1 LSPTQVKRDA
11 DEPAPFSFTCKQCFW
26 HGNKN
31 RELDVDMHGNLKER
45 YRDFLI
51 DRFPMRCR
59 ECEKKKKRFS
69 RMVKRVDNIYFFSMG
84 FLNSTY
90 RMPKLITFALP
101 SQESE
106 SYYDREVQ
114 IELLKKKLKS
124 ARSILLEKG
133 GVLGGTYI
141 IECTSRLLPFPE
153 YPLFSWK
160 HHAHVHMV
168 GVAPFIPRKHL
179 VEFCECLF
187 PIGLGRINYKVPKNS
202 RAIASYISK
211 YLVKD
216 KNNSRTFGIMR
227 KSTQTKP

>member
-1 LSPTQVKRDA
+1 MSPTQVKR
-11 DEPAPFSFTCKQCFW
+11 EPAPFSFTCKRCFW

-31 RELDVDMHGNLKER
+31 RELDVDMHGRLRER

-51 DRFPMRCR
+51 DRFPIRCR

-101 SQESE
+101 STKSE
-106 SYYDREVQ
+106 SYCEREVQ
-114 IELLKKKLKS
+114 IELLKTKLKS
-124 ARSILLEKG
+124 ARSILFEQG
-133 GVLGGTYI
+133 GVLGGTYV
-141 IECTSRLLPFPE
+141 IECTSRLLPLEEGF
-153 YPLFSWK
+153 LSWK

-227 KSTQTKP
+227 NTHTKRKH

>member
-1 LSPTQVKRDA
+1 
-11 DEPAPFSFTCKQCFW
+11 
-26 HGNKN
+26 
-31 RELDVDMHGNLKER
+31 MHGRLKER
-45 YRDFLI
+45 YKDFLI
-51 DRFPMRCR
+51 DRFPIRCR

-106 SYYDREVQ
+106 SYSEREVQ

-124 ARSILLEKG
+124 ARAILYEQG
-133 GVLGGTYI
+133 GVLGGTYV

-153 YPLFSWK
+153 YPLLTWK

-168 GVAPFIPRKHL
+168 AVAPFIPRKHL
-179 VEFCECLF
+179 PEFCGCLS

-227 KSTQTKP
+227 KGRQ

>member
-1 LSPTQVKRDA
+1 
-11 DEPAPFSFTCKQCFW
+11 
-26 HGNKN
+26 
-31 RELDVDMHGNLKER
+31 
-45 YRDFLI
+45 
-51 DRFPMRCR
+51 
-59 ECEKKKKRFS
+59 
-69 RMVKRVDNIYFFSMG
+69 MVKRVDRIYFFSMG

-106 SYYDREVQ
+106 SYSDREVQ

-124 ARSILLEKG
+124 ARSILFQEG
-133 GVLGGTYI
+133 GILGGTYI

-168 GVAPFIPRKHL
+168 AVAPFIPRKHL

-227 KSTQTKP
+227 KQK

>member
-1 LSPTQVKRDA
+1 MTGLDKPGGA
-11 DEPAPFSFTCKQCFW
+11 GPAPFSFTCKKCFW

-31 RELDVDMHGNLKER
+31 RELDVDMHGRLRER

-51 DRFPMRCR
+51 DRFPIRCR

-69 RMVKRVDNIYFFSMG
+69 RMVKRIDRIYYFCMG
-84 FLNSTY
+84 FVQGTY

-101 SQESE
+101 STKSE
-106 SYYDREVQ
+106 SYCERNIQ
-114 IELLKKKLKS
+114 IELLKRKLKS
-124 ARSILLEKG
+124 ARAILYEQG
-133 GVLGGTYI
+133 GVLGGTYV
-141 IECTSRLLPFPE
+141 IECTSRLLPLE
-153 YPLFSWK
+153 EGLLCWK

-179 VEFCECLF
+179 VEFCESLF

-227 KSTQTKP
+227 KSTRSKP